1 MARNARAVSLAQEAI
16 AADSR
21 GMAGV
26 AERLGI
32 SRTTLSLYMADK
44 YPANAAKIERVLLSL
59 VDEVECPALGGE
71 LVNRN
76 LLCASYAAFGE
87 PPTHNPMRHQHWQ
100 HCQTCPHKPD

>member
-44 YPANAAKIERVLLSL
+44 YPAEPAKIEEKIMGL

-71 LVNRN
+71 LVNRSW
-76 LLCASYAAFGE
+76 LCANYAGFGE

-100 HCQTCPHKPD
+100 TCQTCPHKPD